1 MNTYTLV
8 AIFCKNSF
16 KAAMG
21 KEGRGFYLSKYKKN
35 KHVDF
40 GWAIFALKLQHYGYR
55 WLF

>member
-35 KHVDF
+35 KQVDF